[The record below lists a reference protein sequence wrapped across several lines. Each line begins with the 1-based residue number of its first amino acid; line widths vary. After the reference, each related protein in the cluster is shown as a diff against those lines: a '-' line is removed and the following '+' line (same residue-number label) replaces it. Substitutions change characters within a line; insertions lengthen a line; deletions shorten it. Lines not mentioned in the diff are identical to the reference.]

1 MPTTTRRKRHEM
13 CEDIVDLIV
22 GDVLVWD
29 NTGGNHDCT
38 VSGCMPALE
47 FDSYTILMGT
57 TTDANVVQKSKQR
70 YHCECNSIR
79 NDPKLIVN

>member
-1 MPTTTRRKRHEM
+1 M

-29 NTGGNHDCT
+29 NTGGKDDCT
-38 VSGCMPALE
+38 VSGCTPGLE
-47 FDSYTILMGT
+47 HDSYTIFAGKT
-57 TTDANVVQKSKQR
+57 RDANVVQKCDHTYK
-70 YHCECNSIR
+70 CKCGKLE

>member
-1 MPTTTRRKRHEM
+1 MTTTTRRKRHQM

-29 NTGGNHDCT
+29 NTLGKHDCT
-38 VSGCMPALE
+38 VSGCKPALE
-47 FDSYTILMGT
+47 SDSYTVLAGA
-57 TTDANVVQKSKQR
+57 TTDANVVQKSVQK
-70 YHCECNSIR
+70 YHCACNSIK

>member
-1 MPTTTRRKRHEM
+1 MPTTTKRKWHNM

-29 NTGGNHDCT
+29 NTHGKEDCT
-38 VSGCMPALE
+38 VSGCKPGLE
-47 FDSYTILMGT
+47 NDSYTIPAGKT
-57 TTDANVVQKSKQR
+57 QDANVVQKCDHTYTCKCGR
-70 YHCECNSIR
+70 LK